1 MDRKKKE
8 KILLELGLIG
18 VSLAALSLLVYFVLA
33 VSFQNGEASIGVTMR
48 FARQLAGRIFEEPT
62 EEQIKTTSWIIRYG
76 AHLGLFFVVGFATTY
91 VGMVIFRR
99 YYRILGVILAG

>member
-8 KILLELGLIG
+8 KILLELGLIV

-48 FARQLAGRIFEEPT
+48 FAQQLAGRIFEEPT
-62 EEQIKTTSWIIRYG
+62 EEQSKPRHGSY
-76 AHLGLFFVVGFATTY
+76 ATA
-91 VGMVIFRR
+91 
-99 YYRILGVILAG
+99 RIWDFSLWWDL